1 MFSPQASAL
10 LEVIRNEIQRYGQS
24 IIGCQKLLVLVSE
37 SDPIGVQFGH
47 IFAAAEREHW
57 SIEFRND
64 GMIRFSPW
72 KGTLLQSMWNRCDMG
87 GARRRTEKCGG

>member
-10 LEVIRNEIQRYGQS
+10 LASIRNEIQRYGQS
-24 IIGCQKLLVLVSE
+24 IVGCEKLLVLVSE

-47 IFAAAEREHW
+47 IFATAERERW

-64 GMIRFSPW
+64 GMIRFSALES
-72 KGTLLQSMWNRCDMG
+72 GTAPTDVASPRDG
-87 GARRRTEKCGG
+87 RRAAQN